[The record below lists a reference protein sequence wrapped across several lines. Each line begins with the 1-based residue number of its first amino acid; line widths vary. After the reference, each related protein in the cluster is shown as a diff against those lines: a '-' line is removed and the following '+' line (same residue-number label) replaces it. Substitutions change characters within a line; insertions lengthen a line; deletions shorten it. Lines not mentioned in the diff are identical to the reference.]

1 MRVTG
6 TKKSASIVLI
16 LISIIALSLACIPPI
31 KAQTQNVEPLFSKN
45 LFNVE
50 LLYAYVQPGARTA
63 VAVVNFTKVSNMT
76 LSAYSGV
83 AEVYT
88 VHVFSEGKLVSDN
101 PKIGGI
107 IGSGIASGEYLLD
120 LGNDGGFSA
129 TTNVGLTTFTIGY
142 TPTDYPI
149 LIEPISVSLIRLG
162 WITSQGNNSEIH
174 FSSQETIKN
183 VELTKYQEGFLYNT
197 LLSQDQLS
205 KLEPFKP
212 LSSYTTT
219 PLPSPTST
227 VPEFSEFSWLII
239 LPLFL
244 FIFSIVVVIRL
255 RKKSLKN
262 SL

>member
-1 MRVTG
+1 
-6 TKKSASIVLI
+6 
-16 LISIIALSLACIPPI
+16 
-31 KAQTQNVEPLFSKN
+31 
-45 LFNVE
+45 
-50 LLYAYVQPGARTA
+50 
-63 VAVVNFTKVSNMT
+63 MT

-174 FSSQETIKN
+174 FSSQETTKN

-197 LLSQDQLS
+197 LLSQEQLS

-219 PLPSPTST
+219 PLPSPSSQETIAPSPS
-227 VPEFSEFSWLII
+227 VMREFSAESAFTNVLVISFIVAIGLISAS
-239 LPLFL
+239 LYFYKRR
-244 FIFSIVVVIRL
+244 RL
-255 RKKSLKN
+255 QSCHSALAKN
-262 SL
+262 